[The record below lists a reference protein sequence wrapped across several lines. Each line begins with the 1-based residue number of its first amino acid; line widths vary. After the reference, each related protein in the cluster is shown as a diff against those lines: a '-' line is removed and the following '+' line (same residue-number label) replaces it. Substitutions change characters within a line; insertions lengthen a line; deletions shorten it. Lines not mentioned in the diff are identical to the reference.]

1 VDCRPREEYLAGHL
15 PGAVWVDTEHDLAG
29 EPRGGAVGGRHPL
42 PADETF
48 AAWASRAGIGAGTF
62 VIGYD
67 AGTAWAARLWWL
79 LRHFGHDDAAV
90 IPFAAWRG
98 PLRGGEEQAEPAEF
112 VARPRTDDTAE
123 APELL
128 DRLGDAQLTLV
139 DARAPGRWR
148 GEVEPID
155 PVAGRLP
162 GATNRFFQDATPLPE
177 ELLEA
182 DDLVVY
188 CGSGVTACAVLHE
201 LHLAGREDARLYPG
215 SFSEWYSLG
224 PIERD

>member
-1 VDCRPREEYLAGHL
+1 MHYRLVDCRPREEYLAGHL

-90 IPFAAWRG
+90 IPFAAWHG
-98 PLRGGEEQAEPAEF
+98 
-112 VARPRTDDTAE
+112 V
-123 APELL
+123 ELL
-128 DRLGDAQLTLV
+128 VGSAPMASICGTPSGPRARFLGLH
-139 DARAPGRWR
+139 
-148 GEVEPID
+148 E
-155 PVAGRLP
+155 
-162 GATNRFFQDATPLPE
+162 RFQ
-177 ELLEA
+177 
-182 DDLVVY
+182 
-188 CGSGVTACAVLHE
+188 AVL
-201 LHLAGREDARLYPG
+201 
-215 SFSEWYSLG
+215 
-224 PIERD
+224 